1 MVILSLFS
9 LRPITCISSVTTGVY
24 VALVVTPIITF
35 GDIADVGRR
44 VGTATSI
51 VAFGA
56 LIGTPTSGAVYSASG
71 GFEAVGYYAGEL
83 LLMTLTNNIDR

>member
-1 MVILSLFS
+1 MVILSLLS
-9 LRPITCISSVTTGVY
+9 LRLITCDSSVTTGAY

-35 GDIADVGRR
+35 GDMADVGRR
-44 VGTATSI
+44 VGTATSM

-56 LIGTPTSGAVYSASG
+56 LVGLPISGAVYSASG

-83 LLMTLTNNIDR
+83 LLMTLTNNIHR